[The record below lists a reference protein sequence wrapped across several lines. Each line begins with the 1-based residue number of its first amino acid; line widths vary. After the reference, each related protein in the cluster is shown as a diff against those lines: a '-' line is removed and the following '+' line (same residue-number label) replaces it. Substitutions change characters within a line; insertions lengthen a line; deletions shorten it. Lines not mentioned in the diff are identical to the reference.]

1 MRESASSL
9 SGLKGKIPEYI
20 VVEGPMG
27 VGKSSLAS
35 RLAKRFNADIL
46 FEQPQDNPF
55 LERFYKSREKYALP
69 TQLHFLFQRVQQMK
83 SMKQRDLFR
92 SSVVG
97 DFLLEKDRLFAQLNL
112 EADELALYE
121 QIYRHLSPELPRPD
135 LVIYLQAPVA
145 VLLQRIRR
153 RGIDS
158 EQDIHGDY
166 LRSLCDI
173 YSQFF
178 HSYSRSPLLVVNAES
193 INYVDNADD
202 FDMLLEHI
210 LRIKSGRHYFNPLS
224 RQNLWK

>member
-1 MRESASSL
+1 MKESGIVKSDL
-9 SGLKGKIPEYI
+9 QGKVPEYI

-27 VGKSSLAS
+27 VGKSSLAL
-35 RLAKRFNADIL
+35 RLAKHLNADVL
-46 FEQPQDNPF
+46 LEQPQDNPF
-55 LERFYKSREKYALP
+55 LERFYKSREQYALP
-69 TQLHFLFQRVQQMK
+69 TQLHFLFQRSQQMK
-83 SMKQRDLFR
+83 SMQQRDLFR

-112 EADELALYE
+112 ETDELALYE

-135 LVIYLQAPVA
+135 LVIYLQAPVS

-158 EQDIHGDY
+158 EQDVHGDY

-193 INYVDNADD
+193 INYVDNDDD
-202 FDMLLEHI
+202 FDMLLQHI
-210 LRIKSGRHYFNPLS
+210 LRIRSGRHYFNPLS
-224 RQNLWK
+224 RQDLWK

>member
-1 MRESASSL
+1 MKESGIVKSDL
-9 SGLKGKIPEYI
+9 QGKVPEYI

-27 VGKSSLAS
+27 VGKSSLAL
-35 RLAKRFNADIL
+35 RLAKHLNADVL
-46 FEQPQDNPF
+46 LEQPQDNPF
-55 LERFYKSREKYALP
+55 LERFYKSREQYALP
-69 TQLHFLFQRVQQMK
+69 TQLHFLFQRSQQMK
-83 SMKQRDLFR
+83 SMQQRDLFR

-112 EADELALYE
+112 ETDELALYE

-135 LVIYLQAPVA
+135 LVIYLQAPVS

-158 EQDIHGDY
+158 EQDVHGDY
-166 LRSLCDI
+166 LKSLCDI

-193 INYVDNADD
+193 INYVDNDDD
-202 FDMLLEHI
+202 FDMLLQHI
-210 LRIKSGRHYFNPLS
+210 LRIRSGRHYFNPLS
-224 RQNLWK
+224 RQDLWK